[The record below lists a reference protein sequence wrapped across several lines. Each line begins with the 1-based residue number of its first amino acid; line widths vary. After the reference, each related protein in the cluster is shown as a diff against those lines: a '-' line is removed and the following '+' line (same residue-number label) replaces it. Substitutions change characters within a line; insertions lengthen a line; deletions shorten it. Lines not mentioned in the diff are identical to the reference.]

1 MTSSA
6 SDAASATTPMWT
18 RRGTAAYRRISVA
31 LFLAGFATFSLLY
44 GVQPLLPAI
53 AQAFGVSPAE
63 SSLALSLS
71 TGMLA
76 FAILGAGAVSS
87 AVARRPLMGAS
98 MCAAAVLNIVAAL
111 VPDWHALLVARA
123 VSGFVLGG
131 VPAVAMAY
139 LAEEIEPPGL
149 GLAMGLYVGGTAFG
163 GMMGRIGIS
172 VLTEFMGWRAA
183 LICLGVIGL
192 AAAAGFAALLPASRN
207 FVPRRGQAWADHVGH
222 WAAHLRHPGL
232 PRLFAIAGLLMGAF
246 VTVYN
251 YIGFRLVLPPYGL
264 NQTQIGLIFTAYV
277 FGIVSSAV
285 AGALADRFGRWPV
298 MVSGMVCMAAGLM
311 LTCVAPLA
319 GVVAGIVGL
328 TFGFFVAHAVA
339 SGWVGRLAVGS
350 KGHASS
356 LYLLSYYLGSSVM
369 GSVGGWFWGHG
380 GWWPVAGFTL
390 VLVGLALWSAWGLR
404 RVDVARRPGATM
416 GA

>member
-1 MTSSA
+1 MTEST
-6 SDAASATTPMWT
+6 AASAALSPQWT
-18 RRGTAAYRRISVA
+18 RRGTAAYRRIRVA

-44 GVQPLLPAI
+44 GVQPLLPAM

-63 SSLALSLS
+63 SSLALSVS

-76 FAILGAGAVSS
+76 VAILAAGAVSAS
-87 AVARRPLMGAS
+87 MARRPLMFTS
-98 MCAAAVLNIVAAL
+98 MCAAAVLNILAAL
-111 VPDWHALLVARA
+111 VPDWHALLLARA
-123 VSGFVLGG
+123 VSGFMLGG

-163 GMMGRIGIS
+163 GMMGRIGVS
-172 VLTEFMGWRAA
+172 VLTEWVGWRSA
-183 LICLGVIGL
+183 LTGLGVVGL
-192 AAAAGFAALLPASRN
+192 LAAAGFVFLLPASRN
-207 FVPRRGQAWADHVGH
+207 FVPRRGQAWSDHLAQ
-222 WAAHLRHPGL
+222 WAAHLRQPGL

-251 YIGFRLVLPPYGL
+251 YAGFRLVQPPYEL
-264 NQTQIGLIFTAYV
+264 NQTEIGLIFAAYV

-298 MVSGMVCMAAGLM
+298 MVSGLGCMVAGLG
-311 LTCVAPLA
+311 LTCLSPLA
-319 GVVAGIVGL
+319 WIVAGIIGL

-380 GWWPVAGFTL
+380 GWGSVAGFTL
-390 VLVGLALWSAWGLR
+390 LLLALAGVAAWGLR
-404 RVDVARRPGATM
+404 RIGGLPS
-416 GA
+416 

>member
-1 MTSSA
+1 MTEP
-6 SDAASATTPMWT
+6 AAAFAAPTPSWT
-18 RRGTAAYRRISVA
+18 RRGTVAYRRISIA

-44 GVQPLLPAI
+44 GVQPLLPAV
-53 AQAFGVSPAE
+53 ARSFGVSPAE
-63 SSLALSLS
+63 SSLALSVS

-76 FAILGAGAVSS
+76 VAILGAGAVSAS
-87 AVARRPLMGAS
+87 VARRPLMFTS
-98 MCAAAVLNIVAAL
+98 MCAAAALNILAAL
-111 VPDWHALLVARA
+111 VPDWHALLLARA
-123 VSGFVLGG
+123 LSGFMLGG

-172 VLTEFMGWRAA
+172 VLTEWVGWRSA
-183 LICLGVIGL
+183 LMGLGGLGLL
-192 AAAAGFAALLPASRN
+192 AAIGFVSLLPASRN
-207 FVPRRGQAWADHVGH
+207 FVPRRGQAWSDHLAQ
-222 WAAHLRHPGL
+222 WAGHLRQPGL
-232 PRLFAIAGLLMGAF
+232 ARLFAIAGLLMGAF

-251 YIGFRLVLPPYGL
+251 YAGFRLVQPPYGL
-264 NQTQIGLIFTAYV
+264 NQTQIGLIFAAYV

-298 MVSGMVCMAAGLM
+298 MVSGMACMMAGLL
-311 LTCVAPLA
+311 LTCLSPLSW
-319 GVVAGIVGL
+319 VVTGIVGL

-380 GWWPVAGFTL
+380 GWGAVAGFTL
-390 VLVGLALWSAWGLR
+390 LLVGLGVAAAWRLR
-404 RVDVARRPGATM
+404 RIGGAPS
-416 GA
+416 